1 MQDCPFFFPN
11 LTKNPSVSVDGLYR
25 YIWIPH
31 IMSIGSG
38 CYQHSIILF
47 RRNGKDATPV
57 LHPTMPAT
65 CALVS
70 QPHSNLQVLREELNS
85 LAAPSLSFGFLPSED
100 KGLAVCLRSNF
111 PPNSPIQQ
119 TSLLAPLSHYLFQWG
134 VLIAQR
140 VSPAPYVGRKEL
152 GFSQNIYGASF
163 QAWFHAFI
171 ICLLGINT
179 QGLI

>member
-11 LTKNPSVSVDGLYR
+11 LTKKPLSLCGWFIQVYLNSTHHVH
-25 YIWIPH
+25 WIR
-31 IMSIGSG
+31 MLSAAVRG
-38 CYQHSIILF
+38 
-47 RRNGKDATPV
+47 NGKDATPV
-57 LHPTMPAT
+57 LHPTVPPT
-65 CALVS
+65 CALVP
-70 QPHSNLQVLREELNS
+70 QPRSNLQALREELNS

-100 KGLAVCLRSNF
+100 KGLVVCLGSNF

-119 TSLLAPLSHYLFQWG
+119 TSLLAPLSHYLFHWG

-140 VSPAPYVGRKEL
+140 VTPAPYVGRKEL
-152 GFSQNIYGASF
+152 SFSQNIYGASF